1 VVKENKTKDVSKEE
15 FLAEVKRF
23 NPNANVELISRA
35 YDFAKEMH
43 KGHLRAS
50 GEEHFTHVL
59 EVAYLLAELRL
70 DSDTVAAGLLHDTIE
85 DTGIKPKVI
94 EDEFGKEI
102 ASLVVG
108 VTKIK
113 PLDLKTEDKTKM
125 QNLRKV
131 MLATS
136 KDARVILIKLL
147 DRLHNMRTLKHLDP
161 QKQYQIAL
169 ETLNI
174 YSPIAYK
181 LGMYRIKS
189 ELEDLSLRYLDPKA
203 YDEIKDR
210 IVKKREERD
219 TEVETIMKEI
229 RALLEE
235 KKLRAYVTGRAKSF
249 YSIYKKMKKKGVPFN
264 EIHDLY
270 AIRIIVESTDEC
282 YRALGIIHSNW
293 TPVPRM
299 FDDYIAT
306 PKPNL
311 YQSIHTEVIIN
322 GKPVEI
328 QIRTIEM
335 HYQAEDG
342 IAAHWRY
349 HGTERDK
356 AFDKKITWLK
366 QILEWKRTS
375 KDAEE
380 FIESLKVDLFKDQI
394 IIFTPKGDPIPLA
407 EGATPIDFAYMVH
420 TEIGNHCQQAK
431 VNGHIQPLDS
441 ELKSGDIVE
450 IVLSRKPTVARH
462 WLTIAKT
469 TTAKEK
475 IRQAL
480 KLTKDRDRKPEAV
493 EMQSDEQL
501 LSRIE
506 AKGIKKSL
514 LTRPKCCKIV
524 YGHEIVG
531 YQMKDGKIAVHS
543 LTCETLQ
550 TLDDKRKVR
559 LDWEKKIEKK
569 VYKLKVEIIDRL
581 GLLADV
587 LNILARN
594 KINVET
600 INQKMVKDRL
610 VITFELL
617 PKGSDTDMTQV
628 IKEIKLV
635 KNVLSAVKSD

>member
-1 VVKENKTKDVSKEE
+1 MVKENKTKDMSKEE
-15 FLAEVKRF
+15 FLAEIKRF

-35 YDFAKEMH
+35 YDFAKQMH
-43 KGHLRAS
+43 KGQLRAS
-50 GEEHFTHVL
+50 GVEHFTHVL

-85 DTGIKPKVI
+85 DTGIKPKAI

-113 PLDLKTEDKTKM
+113 PLDFKTEDKTKM

-210 IVKKREERD
+210 VVKKKEERD
-219 TEVETIMKEI
+219 REVESIIKEI

-249 YSIYKKMKKKGVPFN
+249 YSIYKKMKKKDIPFD

-322 GKPVEI
+322 GRPVEI
-328 QIRTIEM
+328 QIRTIDM

-375 KDAEE
+375 NDAEE

-407 EGATPIDFAYMVH
+407 EGATPIDFAYVVH
-420 TEIGNHCQQAK
+420 TEIGNHCQAAK
-431 VNGHIQPLDS
+431 INGHIQPLDS

-480 KLTKDRDRKPEAV
+480 KLTKDRDRKSEAV

-543 LTCETLQ
+543 LTCGTLQ

-581 GLLADV
+581 GLLADI

-617 PKGSDTDMTQV
+617 PKGNDTDMPQV

>member
-1 VVKENKTKDVSKEE
+1 MTVENKTEGMSREE
-15 FLAEVKRF
+15 FLANVKKL
-23 NPNANVELISRA
+23 NPNANTGIIGKA
-35 YDFAKEMH
+35 YDFAKEAH
-43 KGHLRAS
+43 TGQLRAS
-50 GEEHFTHVL
+50 GEEHFTHVF

-70 DSDTVAAGLLHDTIE
+70 DSDTVAAALLHDVIE
-85 DTGIKPKVI
+85 DTGTKLKTLQ
-94 EDEFGKEI
+94 EKFGEEI
-102 ASLVVG
+102 ASLVEG

-113 PLDLKTEDKTKM
+113 PLDLKTEDKAKM

-131 MLATS
+131 ILATS
-136 KDARVILIKLL
+136 KDVRVILIKLI
-147 DRLHNMRTLKHLDP
+147 DRLHNMRTLKYLDS
-161 QKQYQIAL
+161 QKQHQIAL

-174 YSPIAYK
+174 YAPIAYK
-181 LGMYRIKS
+181 LGMYRIKL
-189 ELEDLSLRYLDPKA
+189 ELEDLSLRYLEPKI
-203 YDEIKDR
+203 YNEIKDR
-210 IVKKREERD
+210 VVKKKEERD
-219 TEVETIMKEI
+219 TEVESIIQEI
-229 RALLEE
+229 RDLLEE
-235 KKLRAYVTGRAKSF
+235 KNLKAKVTGRAKSF
-249 YSIYKKMKKKGVPFN
+249 YSIYKKMNKKGLPFE

-270 AIRIIVESTDEC
+270 AIRIIVDNTDEC

-293 TPVPRM
+293 TPVPKM

-311 YQSIHTEVIIN
+311 YQSIHTEVIID
-322 GKPVEI
+322 GRPVEI
-328 QIRTIEM
+328 QIRTLEM
-335 HYQAEDG
+335 HFQAEDG

-394 IIFTPKGDPIPLA
+394 IVFTPKGDPIPLA

-469 TTAKEK
+469 TSAKEK

-480 KLTKDRDRKPEAV
+480 QLTKDRDRKAEAAI
-493 EMQSDEQL
+493 EISDEQAL
-501 LSRIE
+501 KRIE
-506 AKGIKKSL
+506 AKGIKKSQ
-514 LTRPKCCKIV
+514 LTRPKCCKLT
-524 YGHEIVG
+524 YGKEIVG

-559 LDWEKKIEKK
+559 LEWEKEEEKN

-581 GLLADV
+581 GLLADI
-587 LNILARN
+587 LNILAKN
-594 KINVET
+594 KVNVET

-610 VITFELL
+610 VITFALV
-617 PKGSDTDMTQV
+617 PKSEHNPMSEV
-628 IKEIKLV
+628 IKEIKSV
-635 KNVLSAVKSD
+635 KNVLSVVKTD

>member
-1 VVKENKTKDVSKEE
+1 
-15 FLAEVKRF
+15 
-23 NPNANVELISRA
+23 
-35 YDFAKEMH
+35 
-43 KGHLRAS
+43 
-50 GEEHFTHVL
+50 
-59 EVAYLLAELRL
+59 
-70 DSDTVAAGLLHDTIE
+70 
-85 DTGIKPKVI
+85 
-94 EDEFGKEI
+94 
-102 ASLVVG
+102 
-108 VTKIK
+108 
-113 PLDLKTEDKTKM
+113 
-125 QNLRKV
+125 
-131 MLATS
+131 
-136 KDARVILIKLL
+136 
-147 DRLHNMRTLKHLDP
+147 
-161 QKQYQIAL
+161 
-169 ETLNI
+169 
-174 YSPIAYK
+174 
-181 LGMYRIKS
+181 
-189 ELEDLSLRYLDPKA
+189 
-203 YDEIKDR
+203 
-210 IVKKREERD
+210 
-219 TEVETIMKEI
+219 
-229 RALLEE
+229 
-235 KKLRAYVTGRAKSF
+235 
-249 YSIYKKMKKKGVPFN
+249 
-264 EIHDLY
+264 
-270 AIRIIVESTDEC
+270 
-282 YRALGIIHSNW
+282 
-293 TPVPRM
+293 
-299 FDDYIAT
+299 
-306 PKPNL
+306 
-311 YQSIHTEVIIN
+311 
-322 GKPVEI
+322 
-328 QIRTIEM
+328 M

>member
-1 VVKENKTKDVSKEE
+1 MVKENKTKDVSKEE

>member
-1 VVKENKTKDVSKEE
+1 MVKENKTKDMSREE

-23 NPNANVELISRA
+23 NTHANIDLIGKA
-35 YDFAKEMH
+35 YDFAKQMH
-43 KGHLRAS
+43 KGQLRAS
-50 GEEHFTHVL
+50 GAEHFTHVL

-70 DSDTVAAGLLHDTIE
+70 DSDTVAAALLHDTIE
-85 DTGIKPKVI
+85 DTGVKPKLL
-94 EDEFGKEI
+94 EEQFGKEI
-102 ASLVVG
+102 MSLVEG

-113 PLDLKTEDKTKM
+113 PMDLKLQDKTKM

-136 KDARVILIKLL
+136 KDARVILIKLV

-203 YDEIKDR
+203 YTEIKDR
-210 IVKKREERD
+210 VVKKKDEREK
-219 TEVETIMKEI
+219 EVESIIKELKN
-229 RALLEE
+229 LLEE
-235 KKLRAYVTGRAKSF
+235 KKLKGYVTGRAKSF
-249 YSIYKKMKKKGVPFN
+249 YSIYKKMKKKGIPFD

-270 AIRIIVESTDEC
+270 AIRIIVDSTDEC

-306 PKPNL
+306 PKPNM

-322 GKPVEI
+322 GRPVEI
-328 QIRTIEM
+328 QIRTLDM

-394 IIFTPKGDPIPLA
+394 IVFTPKGDPIPLA
-407 EGATPIDFAYMVH
+407 EGASPIDFAYMVH

-431 VNGHIQPLDS
+431 VNTHIQPLDS

-450 IVLSRKPTVARH
+450 IVLSKKSTVSRH
-462 WLTIAKT
+462 WLSIVKT
-469 TTAKEK
+469 TQAKEK

-480 KLTKDRDRKPEAV
+480 NLTKDRDRKSEV
-493 EMQSDEQL
+493 VDVQSDDQL
-501 LSRIE
+501 LGRIE
-506 AKGIKKSL
+506 AKGVKKNQ
-514 LTRPKCCKIV
+514 LTRPKCCKLND
-524 YGHEIVG
+524 GKEIVG

-543 LTCETLQ
+543 LTCETLH

-569 VYKLKVEIIDRL
+569 VVKLKVDIVDRV
-581 GLLADV
+581 GLLADI

-594 KINVET
+594 KVNVET

-617 PKGSDTDMTQV
+617 PKGEDTDMV
-628 IKEIKLV
+628 HVMKEIKLV
-635 KNVLSAVKSD
+635 KNVLSVVKTD

>member
-1 VVKENKTKDVSKEE
+1 MVKENKTKDVSKEE

-322 GKPVEI
+322 LKP
-328 QIRTIEM
+328 
-335 HYQAEDG
+335 
-342 IAAHWRY
+342 
-349 HGTERDK
+349 
-356 AFDKKITWLK
+356 F
-366 QILEWKRTS
+366 
-375 KDAEE
+375 
-380 FIESLKVDLFKDQI
+380 
-394 IIFTPKGDPIPLA
+394 
-407 EGATPIDFAYMVH
+407 
-420 TEIGNHCQQAK
+420 
-431 VNGHIQPLDS
+431 
-441 ELKSGDIVE
+441 
-450 IVLSRKPTVARH
+450 
-462 WLTIAKT
+462 
-469 TTAKEK
+469 
-475 IRQAL
+475 
-480 KLTKDRDRKPEAV
+480 
-493 EMQSDEQL
+493 
-501 LSRIE
+501 
-506 AKGIKKSL
+506 
-514 LTRPKCCKIV
+514 
-524 YGHEIVG
+524 
-531 YQMKDGKIAVHS
+531 
-543 LTCETLQ
+543 
-550 TLDDKRKVR
+550 
-559 LDWEKKIEKK
+559 
-569 VYKLKVEIIDRL
+569 
-581 GLLADV
+581 
-587 LNILARN
+587 
-594 KINVET
+594 
-600 INQKMVKDRL
+600 
-610 VITFELL
+610 
-617 PKGSDTDMTQV
+617 
-628 IKEIKLV
+628 
-635 KNVLSAVKSD
+635 

>member
-1 VVKENKTKDVSKEE
+1 MTVENKTNGMSREE
-15 FLAEVKRF
+15 FLADVKKF
-23 NPNANVELISRA
+23 NPNANTVIIGKA
-35 YDFAKEMH
+35 YDFAKEAHRGQM
-43 KGHLRAS
+43 RAS
-50 GEEHFTHVL
+50 GEEHFTHVF

-70 DSDTVAAGLLHDTIE
+70 DSDTVAAALLHDVIE
-85 DTGIKPKVI
+85 DTGIKLKTLQ
-94 EDEFGKEI
+94 EKFGEEI
-102 ASLVVG
+102 ASLVEG

-113 PLDLKTEDKTKM
+113 PLDLKTEDKAKM

-131 MLATS
+131 ILATS
-136 KDARVILIKLL
+136 KDVRVILIKLI
-147 DRLHNMRTLKHLDP
+147 DRLHNMRTLKYLDS
-161 QKQYQIAL
+161 QKQHQIAM

-174 YSPIAYK
+174 YAPIAYK
-181 LGMYRIKS
+181 LGMYRIKL
-189 ELEDLSLRYLDPKA
+189 ELEDLSLRYLDPKI
-203 YDEIKDR
+203 YKEIKDR
-210 IVKKREERD
+210 VVTKKEERD
-219 TEVETIMKEI
+219 KEVESIIQEI
-229 RALLEE
+229 RELLDE
-235 KKLRAYVTGRAKSF
+235 KSLKAKVTGRAKSF
-249 YSIYKKMKKKGVPFN
+249 YSIYKKMKKKGLPFE

-270 AIRIIVESTDEC
+270 AIRIIVDNTDEC

-293 TPVPRM
+293 TPVPKM

-311 YQSIHTEVIIN
+311 YQSIHTEVIID
-322 GKPVEI
+322 GRPVEI
-328 QIRTIEM
+328 QIRTLEM
-335 HYQAEDG
+335 HFQAEDG

-394 IIFTPKGDPIPLA
+394 IVFTPKGDPIPLA

-469 TTAKEK
+469 TSAKEK

-480 KLTKDRDRKPEAV
+480 QLTKDRDRKAEAAI
-493 EMQSDEQL
+493 EISDEQAL
-501 LSRIE
+501 KRIE
-506 AKGIKKSL
+506 AKGIKKSQ
-514 LTRPKCCKIV
+514 LTRPKCCKLT
-524 YGHEIVG
+524 YGKEIVG

-559 LDWEKKIEKK
+559 LQWEKEEEKNI
-569 VYKLKVEIIDRL
+569 YKLKVEIIDRL

-587 LNILARN
+587 LNILAKN
-594 KINVET
+594 KVNVET

-610 VITFELL
+610 VITFALV
-617 PKGSDTDMTQV
+617 PKSEHIPMSEV

-635 KNVLSAVKSD
+635 KNVLSVVKTD